1 MKNCYT
7 YLMIYWLNS
16 ILSLSWKIF
25 QIAQN
30 HSLLFIPFL
39 FCTSLIKAILR
50 NGTLLMRCTN
60 LLTFLRHLK
69 KMHKGCLGTFLYHPL
84 LHLEV
89 WQVWLHSATSW
100 NLFQKLLR
108 EAQSL
113 QPVVFIHQVWTIIS
127 YNTSGLE
134 LILYTIHTGI
144 FFKNKILLHSS

>member
-1 MKNCYT
+1 MNT
-7 YLMIYWLNS
+7 LAIPTWWSNDQ
-16 ILSLSWKIF
+16 ILSFLCL
-25 QIAQN
+25 QN
-30 HSLLFIPFL
+30 CTKSLFIIYSLPFL
-39 FCTSLIKAILR
+39 HTSLIKAILR
-50 NGTLLMRCTN
+50 NGTLWMRCTN

-113 QPVVFIHQVWTIIS
+113 QPVVFIHQVWTITS
-127 YNTSGLE
+127 YNT
-134 LILYTIHTGI
+134 YQVW
-144 FFKNKILLHSS
+144 N

>member
-1 MKNCYT
+1 MMKNCYT

-16 ILSLSWKIF
+16 ILSLSSKIF

-30 HSLLFIPFL
+30 HSLLFILFL

-50 NGTLLMRCTN
+50 NGTLWMRCTN

-69 KMHKGCLGTFLYHPL
+69 KMPKGCLGTFLYHPL

-113 QPVVFIHQVWTIIS
+113 QPVVFIHQVWTITS
-127 YNTSGLE
+127 YNT
-134 LILYTIHTGI
+134 YQVW
-144 FFKNKILLHSS
+144 N